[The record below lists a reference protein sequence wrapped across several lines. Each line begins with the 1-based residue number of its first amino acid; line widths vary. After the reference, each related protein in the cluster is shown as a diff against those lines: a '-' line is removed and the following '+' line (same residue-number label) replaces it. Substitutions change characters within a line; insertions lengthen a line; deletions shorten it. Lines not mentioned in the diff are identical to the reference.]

1 MQLNSN
7 VPLLIMLEIHQN
19 KDNNALPNM
28 RYRYPGSN
36 DIAEKFQVFVR

>member
-19 KDNNALPNM
+19 KDNNVLQIVGAN
-28 RYRYPGSN
+28 G
-36 DIAEKFQVFVR
+36 IAEKFQVFVH